1 MMAGQNDSVHCES
14 FGADYGKVL
23 VSCMNLFTAKN
34 TQGIAFTQVGKSEQ
48 NENDCEKGDEE
59 AAALWRDCLQSL
71 SLRLCMEQKSIFTFF
86 VL

>member
-1 MMAGQNDSVHCES
+1 
-14 FGADYGKVL
+14 
-23 VSCMNLFTAKN
+23 
-34 TQGIAFTQVGKSEQ
+34 VGKSEQ

-59 AAALWRDCLQSL
+59 AAADRKVMDAALWRDCLPSL

>member
-1 MMAGQNDSVHCES
+1 MTVSIVKVLGPIM
-14 FGADYGKVL
+14 GKVL

-59 AAALWRDCLQSL
+59 AAADRKVMDAAL
-71 SLRLCMEQKSIFTFF
+71 
-86 VL
+86 